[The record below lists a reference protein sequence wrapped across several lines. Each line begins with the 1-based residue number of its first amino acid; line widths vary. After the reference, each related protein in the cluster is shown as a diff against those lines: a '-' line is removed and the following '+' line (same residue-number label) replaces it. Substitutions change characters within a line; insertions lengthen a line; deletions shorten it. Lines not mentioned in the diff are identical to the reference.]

1 MVKVIT
7 ILIIAAIATAI
18 LLGALALI
26 KRQKLKAKARQ
37 CAIEAQRFHEKLQQ
51 LSDPSHLFTDE
62 ELRQLKKEFTPLLD
76 DVLLLYNH
84 PLVSKDYIIELGLRD
99 FIDERKILNHIQL
112 KNNQAYHQTHSP
124 AQQ

>member
-51 LSDPSHLFTDE
+51 LSNPSHLFTDE
-62 ELRQLKKEFTPLLD
+62 ELQQLKKEFTPLLD

-99 FIDERKILNHIQL
+99 DEPEESR
-112 KNNQAYHQTHSP
+112 AVPY
-124 AQQ
+124 